1 MSHKPFETELIADPA
16 EAVARATTI
25 YETNTSALR
34 DAFARYRRGE
44 LPDSHVHA
52 YYPFVRVRTDV
63 NANIDSRH
71 SYGFVSGPGIFETTL
86 ENEFTLAQSAFAVTG
101 AELKAIQANA
111 NRYRFK

>member
-16 EAVARATTI
+16 QAVARATAI
-25 YETNTSALR
+25 YETNTAALR

-44 LPDSHVHA
+44 QFDSHVHA

-71 SYGFVSGPGIFETTL
+71 SYGSFRAPACSRP
-86 ENEFTLAQSAFAVTG
+86 
-101 AELKAIQANA
+101 
-111 NRYRFK
+111 R